1 MLARLT
7 GLVSVIVAA
16 TSGSF
21 VRREREALCDLALAV
36 GPDAATLCSE
46 WTVRDLV
53 VHLLI
58 RERKPWVAGG
68 ILVPALSGLTDRAS
82 ARLAARPFAALV
94 GDLRIPSLPLR
105 APGVDALVNTLELFV
120 HHEDVRR
127 AQPSWVARELSDADE
142 TTLWRPLSM
151 MGRGLVRPAG
161 VPVTIVSGSRRAT
174 LRGGDDPVVV
184 SGPVGELALFLFGRT
199 QVTGLAFDGPEEKV
213 AKLRSAQLGF

>member
-21 VRREREALCDLALAV
+21 ARREREALCDLALRV
-36 GPDAATLCSE
+36 GPDAPTLCGE

-58 RERKPWVAGG
+58 RERKPWAAGG
-68 ILVPALSGLTDRAS
+68 ILVPALSGLTERAS

-105 APGVDALVNTLELFV
+105 APGVDAVVNTLELFV

-127 AQPSWVARELSDADE
+127 SQPSWAPRELSEADQ
-142 TTLWRPLSM
+142 TALWRPLAM
-151 MGRGLVRPAG
+151 MGRALVRPAG
-161 VPVTIVSGSRRAT
+161 VPVRIASGSRHTT
-174 LRGGDDPVVV
+174 LRGGEEPVVV
-184 SGPVGELALFLFGRT
+184 SGPVGELVLFLFGRQ
-199 QVTGLAFDGPEEKV
+199 QVTGLAFDGPEAKV
-213 AKLRSAQLGF
+213 AKLRSARLGF